1 MLHYAE
7 LDERINKGWPDF
19 EKALKDNK
27 KNYVVHYYNGINHA
41 FHNDTTPRYDKA
53 AAELSW
59 KISMDFFR
67 KYLA

>member
-1 MLHYAE
+1 MIIEFKRPDGKISKGYLTE
-7 LDERINKGWPDF
+7 GNKDAP
-19 EKALKDNK
+19 AV
-27 KNYVVHYYNGINHA
+27 VVHYYNGINHA

-59 KISMDFFR
+59 KRSMDFFR